1 MIRLALWSIACALG
15 LAGWVAIVALLG
27 WWFAG
32 ALAYLFLLAFAAVV
46 SIGGITAAVA
56 WWERRRPW

>member
-1 MIRLALWSIACALG
+1 MTRFALWSLALALG
-15 LAGWVAIVALLG
+15 LAGWIAIVALLG

-32 ALAYLFLLAFAAVV
+32 ALAYLFLLALTAVW

-56 WWERRRPW
+56 WWERKRSE